1 MRPALTWIPPMFL
14 VRSAF
19 WLTVAFIV
27 MRPHNVDLGATAS
40 AISGQA
46 LAAGQQMVTE
56 QILKG
61 DCPMAACTTPAVAA
75 AFACFASLVRTSS
88 TLPISPSIYPSGRG
102 AAGARPAPGPRPRP
116 AGGGE

>member
-75 AFACFASLVRTSS
+75 AIVRSASLVRTAS
-88 TLPISPSIYPSGRG
+88 TEPNTPSIDPTMQDSSMNQPAPFPRM
-102 AAGARPAPGPRPRP
+102 RPAWMG
-116 AGGGE
+116 

>member
-1 MRPALTWIPPMFL
+1 MFL

-61 DCPMAACTTPAVAA
+61 DCPMAACTTAA
-75 AFACFASLVRTSS
+75 AIVRSASLVRTAS
-88 TLPISPSIYPSGRG
+88 TEPNTPSIDPTMQDSSMNQPAPFPRM
-102 AAGARPAPGPRPRP
+102 RPAWMG
-116 AGGGE
+116 